1 MSAVV
6 WSFLGG
12 WWARLFGRAGRSR
25 GPEEAKGEEVPLGT
39 RQGDR
44 SQADYGPERSE
55 VHSLTLVATKSGVA
69 PSREV
74 LQQALAETLGAEVL
88 EGEMPELDAAGAA
101 ALRSR
106 TLDELKHLQQIP
118 ALQSFTRELLS
129 TLGRVD
135 VDVADVV
142 ERVVKD
148 SALCVRILR
157 MANSVTVGSE
167 QRIED
172 LNTAVQMLG
181 VSQVGKMAQTLF
193 TLRDGNRLVDGFDW
207 RHLWLHAIATASI
220 ADELDRQ
227 LRGEPPA
234 ALHVAAL
241 LHDVGKIVLSTVAP
255 EEYRAILVA
264 TWQER
269 GRLEELE
276 RRRLGVDHREAGVH
290 FARQSGLSEMVVQA
304 IAHHDRPEEAESC
317 RFEVALVSLANHI
330 CKLHGLGFSGAR
342 LDASEMDFAALPAWT
357 VIAEELGRH
366 PNIGEIEAKVDSY
379 AATVRAELREMQ
391 AGVR

>member
-1 MSAVV
+1 MPAAV
-6 WSFLGG
+6 WSFLGE
-12 WWARLFGRAGRSR
+12 WWARFFGRAGRSH
-25 GPEEAKGEEVPLGT
+25 GLEAAKGEEVPLGT
-39 RQGDR
+39 RQGDCE
-44 SQADYGPERSE
+44 PERSE
-55 VHSLTLVATKSGVA
+55 VHAPMPVAAKGVVA
-69 PSREV
+69 PSRE
-74 LQQALAETLGAEVL
+74 LMQRALAETLGADVL
-88 EGEMPELDAAGAA
+88 EQEVPELDAAGTA

-129 TLGRVD
+129 TLGRID
-135 VDVADVV
+135 VDVTDVV
-142 ERVVKD
+142 EGVVKD

-172 LNTAVQMLG
+172 LATAVQMLG
-181 VSQVGKMAQTLF
+181 VSQVRKTAQTHF

-207 RHLWLHAIATASI
+207 RHLWLHAIATAAM
-220 ADELDRQ
+220 ADELDRH

-234 ALHVAAL
+234 TLHVAAL

-290 FARQSGLSEMVVQA
+290 FARQSDLSEMVVQA

-342 LDASEMDFAALPAWT
+342 LDAGEMDFAALPAWS
-357 VIAEELGRH
+357 VIEQELGRR
-366 PNIGEIEAKVDSY
+366 PNLDEIEARVDAY

-391 AGVR
+391 AAVR

>member
-1 MSAVV
+1 MMPDGRPRGADE
-6 WSFLGG
+6 LG
-12 WWARLFGRAGRSR
+12 
-25 GPEEAKGEEVPLGT
+25 P
-39 RQGDR
+39 
-44 SQADYGPERSE
+44 SE
-55 VHSLTLVATKSGVA
+55 VQSLTLVATKSGMA

-74 LQQALAETLGAEVL
+74 LQQALAETVGADVL

>member
-1 MSAVV
+1 M
-6 WSFLGG
+6 LGE
-12 WWARLFGRAGRSR
+12 WWARLFGRAGRSHGSEAAKTAVGSLAGRAPEMMPDGRPR
-25 GPEEAKGEEVPLGT
+25 GADELG
-39 RQGDR
+39 
-44 SQADYGPERSE
+44 PSE
-55 VHSLTLVATKSGVA
+55 VQSLTLVATKSGMA

-74 LQQALAETLGAEVL
+74 LQQALAETVGADVL